1 MIKNNLWKQFTSSKL
16 IIPLVTLAILLLYNL
31 FFTKNFF
38 VIEIRE
44 GHLYGNLI
52 DILKGATPIMLIAIG
67 LTLVI
72 ATKGI
77 DISVG
82 SVVAISAAVV
92 SFMIGGNLIMK
103 NGVQV
108 PHTNVPLA
116 IAIAVAVGVSILRGC
131 GMGCRFP
138 GWVCSRLLRP

>member
-1 MIKNNLWKQFTSSKL
+1 MIKNSLWKRFTGSKL

-38 VIEIRE
+38 VVEMRE
-44 GHLYGNLI
+44 GHLYGNII
-52 DILKGATPIMLIAIG
+52 DILKGAAPIALIAIG

-82 SVVAISAAVV
+82 SVMAISAAVV
-92 SFMIGGNLIMK
+92 AFMIGGI
-103 NGVQV
+103 
-108 PHTNVPLA
+108 
-116 IAIAVAVGVSILRGC
+116 
-131 GMGCRFP
+131 
-138 GWVCSRLLRP
+138 